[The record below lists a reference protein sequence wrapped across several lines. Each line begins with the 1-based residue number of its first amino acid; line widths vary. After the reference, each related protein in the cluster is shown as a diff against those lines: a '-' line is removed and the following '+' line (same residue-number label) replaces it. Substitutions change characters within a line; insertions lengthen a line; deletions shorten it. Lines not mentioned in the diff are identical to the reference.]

1 MKNILLIALALF
13 FYQCKSSKTTFNGDF
28 EIVDKI
34 GHPLGWS
41 IRTDNS
47 GSYISEVDSNIK
59 RGGKYSIRIEKV
71 KEAYPFWAFNFP
83 IKTIYDVDSI
93 TLSGYIKTENVKSGF
108 AALWA
113 RVDNASG
120 KSISMDNMSQRGVKG
135 TNDWKKVSLTIAY
148 DSKNAAQLSVGG
160 LLLGDGKAWF
170 DQLEITANGKS
181 IDKVKTIDREQ
192 LKVQSD
198 TAFRSSSYIK
208 DFQITPQRITNL
220 KLAGQFW
227 SFLKYHHPA
236 IAKGEYNWDAELF
249 RMLPSVILAKSNF
262 ELSKAL
268 ETYLE
273 TLPTPPT
280 CMDCKEISERSYLI
294 KPDYGSLFDAK
305 ILQQSL
311 INKLKY
317 VQANRNTESNFYV
330 KLTEIG
336 NPDFQVE
343 QLYGHLSSPDVGYR
357 LLSLYRYW
365 AIINYYFPSRNLI
378 GENWNEVLTD
388 AIPSFVN
395 AKNNKEYALEVLKL
409 VSRIK
414 DSHAVLY
421 GSNQALEEYKGKFAL
436 PIQLSFIQNKLLV
449 IGIHSD
455 EQNLKNHL
463 SIGDEI
469 IAINNIPVVQL
480 IKQML
485 PYTSSSNYETQLRD
499 IARSVLRSNERQIKL
514 SINRNGKLLNYDAA
528 TGPLNLGYKNALFE
542 KAVPFRVL
550 KGNIG
555 YVFPGKYKG
564 DMLSEISKTF
574 EDVKG
579 IIIDMRCYPSAYMPY
594 TFGNYIKDSQSPF
607 LQVTRGS
614 VAYPGSFF
622 ESPPFKNGQSNY
634 IPDGSPK
641 PFKGKVVV
649 IVNADTQSQAEF
661 TTMAFQSS
669 PRVRVLG
676 STTSGA
682 DGDVSEINLPG
693 GLTTMIS
700 GLGVYY
706 PDGTAAQRAGVKI
719 DYKVYPT
726 MKGIKA
732 GRDELMEK
740 AITLLNKNN

>member
-28 EIVDKI
+28 EILDKASQ
-34 GHPLGWS
+34 PLGWS

-47 GSYISEVDSNIK
+47 GSYLSEVDSNIK
-59 RGGKYSIRIEKV
+59 KSGKYSIRIEKV
-71 KEAYPFWAFNFP
+71 KEADPFWAFNFP
-83 IKTIYDVDSI
+83 IKNIYDVDSI

-192 LKVQSD
+192 LTVQSD
-198 TAFRSSSYIK
+198 TAFRSSSNIK

-249 RMLPSVILAKSNF
+249 RMLPSVISAKSNL

-268 ETYLE
+268 ETYLNK
-273 TLPTPPT
+273 LPIPEK
-280 CMDCKEISERSYLI
+280 CLKCDDISKKAYLV
-294 KPDYGSLFDAK
+294 KPNYGSLFDSS
-305 ILQQSL
+305 ILKQSL
-311 INKLKY
+311 IEKLKY
-317 VQANRNTESNFYV
+317 ILANRNTGPNYYLS
-330 KLTEIG
+330 LTAIQ
-336 NPDFQVE
+336 NPDFQTE
-343 QLYGHLSSPDVGYR
+343 QLYVNMAYPDAGYR

-365 AIINYYFPSRNLI
+365 GIINYYFPSRNLI
-378 GENWNEVLTD
+378 GEDWNKALFD
-388 AIPSFVN
+388 ALPDFVKATN
-395 AKNNKEYALEVLKL
+395 EQDYILSVLKL
-409 VSRIK
+409 VARIK

-421 GSNQALEEYKGKFAL
+421 GPNEALRRYKGKFAL
-436 PIQLSFIQNKLLV
+436 PIQLSFIEKKLV
-449 IGIHSD
+449 IIGLHSD
-455 EQNLKNHL
+455 TLGIKSHL
-463 SIGDEI
+463 SVGDEI
-469 IAINNIPVVQL
+469 VGINGITITKKIQ
-480 IKQML
+480 QML

-499 IARSVLRSNERQIKL
+499 IARNLIKSNDTIVKL
-514 SINRNGKLLNYDAA
+514 TINRDGKSFNYYAA
-528 TGPLNLGYKNALFE
+528 TGPASLGYKDVLFE
-542 KAVPFRVL
+542 KAVPFKVME
-550 KGNIG
+550 GNIG
-555 YVFPGKYKG
+555 YVFPGKFKNS
-564 DMLSEISKTF
+564 MLSEISKEF
-574 EDVKG
+574 KDVEG
-579 IIIDMRCYPSAYMPY
+579 IIIDMRCYPSEFMPF
-594 TFGNYIKDSQSPF
+594 TFGNYIKEFHTPFVKFSQ
-607 LQVTRGS
+607 GS
-614 VAYPGSFF
+614 IQYPGSFVMS
-622 ESPPFKNGQSNY
+622 EPIKNGYTGYAQ
-634 IPDGSPK
+634 DGSPK
-641 PFKGKVVV
+641 PFKGNVVV
-649 IVNADTQSQAEF
+649 IVNAVTQSQAEY

-669 PRVRVLG
+669 SKVRVLG
-676 STTSGA
+676 SKTSGA
-682 DGDVSEINLPG
+682 DGNVSEINLPG

-726 MKGIKA
+726 IKGIKA

-740 AITLLNKNN
+740 AISVLNKEN